1 MSAPLSVPPVGEEAR
16 LVKDEVLSIG
26 AALVTPSRYEARL
39 KDPLLAT
46 GLDPY
51 RENNFLAEA
60 AADWP
65 VFGSV

>member
-1 MSAPLSVPPVGEEAR
+1 MGLGGEAR

-51 RENNFLAEA
+51 GEYDFLAGA

-65 VFGSV
+65 AFGTV